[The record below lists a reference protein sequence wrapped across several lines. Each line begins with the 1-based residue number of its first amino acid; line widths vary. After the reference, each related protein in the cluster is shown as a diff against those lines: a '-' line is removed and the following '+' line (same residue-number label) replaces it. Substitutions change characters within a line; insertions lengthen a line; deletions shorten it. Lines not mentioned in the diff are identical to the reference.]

1 MDLLVLLPY
10 DGDELLSSAES
21 SDGKPSSLHSCLG
34 RGLQVP
40 YGVLSGRSSGVQTL
54 GLGQFS
60 IDSPDKYVFK
70 NEDMPKQGCKK
81 EVCYIVNGYIM

>member
-1 MDLLVLLPY
+1 MQSPLVGNHLPCTPA
-10 DGDELLSSAES
+10 S
-21 SDGKPSSLHSCLG
+21 G

-40 YGVLSGRSSGVQTL
+40 YGVLSDRSSGVQTL
-54 GLGQFS
+54 GLGQFL

-70 NEDMPKQGCKK
+70 NEEMPKQGCKK